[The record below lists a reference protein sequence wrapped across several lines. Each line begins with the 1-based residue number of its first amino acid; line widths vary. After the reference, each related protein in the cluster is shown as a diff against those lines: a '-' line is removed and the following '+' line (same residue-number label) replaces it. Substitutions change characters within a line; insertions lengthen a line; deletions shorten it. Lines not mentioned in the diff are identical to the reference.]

1 MAETSS
7 SAQAGSVSRRSRS
20 KARTGSGS
28 QPAFGCSQTTATV
41 PGPAAAPV
49 VGTQADAPAAEAQ
62 ADPQTVQEARQSAG
76 RRRGRAQSVAR
87 RLVRKPNTVSA
98 ESASRF
104 VTHIPV
110 AAEEQDATT
119 TVIHS
124 HELTAGPAARA
135 AAKVGPRPTWAT
147 SEPDAPAETDAVVA
161 PDSPSQPDGEDADSL
176 PRSYRPRPGAGGAWG
191 RGGLAGN
198 GKPRPTGIG
207 TLGRASVL
215 AVLGVLTI
223 VIPLTGKVPDITS
236 FAAPRTGHAFSAQA
250 SQQATGSSLAAP
262 ILGSDA
268 DVDTSSNAALNN
280 VPDAA
285 TLARIKEAYANSS
298 QSCAVKT
305 GASGEAAA
313 FVQPPDVYMPMIA
326 GSYVVS
332 SPFGYRLHP
341 TLGYLRLHAG
351 QDWAAS
357 VGTPIYSVADGKVTT
372 ARMVAGMGTV
382 TIQHNVDGKVWYS
395 RYLHM
400 YQDGIYVTEGQEV
413 KAGDLI
419 AGVGSSGQ
427 STGAHLHF
435 EIRTADDW
443 EDGSAVEPGQWLRDQ
458 GAVELSSDCK

>member
-1 MAETSS
+1 M
-7 SAQAGSVSRRSRS
+7 
-20 KARTGSGS
+20 
-28 QPAFGCSQTTATV
+28 
-41 PGPAAAPV
+41 
-49 VGTQADAPAAEAQ
+49 
-62 ADPQTVQEARQSAG
+62 
-76 RRRGRAQSVAR
+76 AR

-98 ESASRF
+98 QTASRF
-104 VTHIPV
+104 VTHIPA
-110 AAEEQDATT
+110 AAEDQDATT

-135 AAKVGPRPTWAT
+135 AAAKVGPRPTWAT
-147 SEPDAPAETDAVVA
+147 SEPDAAVAAEAGAA
-161 PDSPSQPDGEDADSL
+161 PEPDGPGQVDGEDADSL
-176 PRSYRPRPGAGGAWG
+176 PRSYRPRLGAGGAWA
-191 RGGLAGN
+191 RGGLAGA

-223 VIPLTGKVPDITS
+223 VIPLTGRVPDITS

-298 QSCAVKT
+298 QSCAVKM

-332 SPFGYRLHP
+332 SPFGYRVHP
-341 TLGYLRLHAG
+341 TLGYMRLHAG

-372 ARMVAGMGTV
+372 ARMVAGMGTI

-400 YQDGIYVTEGQEV
+400 YQDGIYVSEGQEV

-443 EDGSAVEPGQWLRDQ
+443 EDGSAIEPGQWLRDR